1 MCDEITSAL
10 DVSVQGSIVDMLDR
24 LKRERGISM
33 LFVTHNLA
41 LVRSIADR
49 VQVLQA
55 GRVVEQGFVVQVME
69 DPQQEYTRTL
79 LTNTPTLR

>member
-1 MCDEITSAL
+1 
-10 DVSVQGSIVDMLDR
+10 MLDR

-69 DPQQEYTRTL
+69 SPQQEYTRTL